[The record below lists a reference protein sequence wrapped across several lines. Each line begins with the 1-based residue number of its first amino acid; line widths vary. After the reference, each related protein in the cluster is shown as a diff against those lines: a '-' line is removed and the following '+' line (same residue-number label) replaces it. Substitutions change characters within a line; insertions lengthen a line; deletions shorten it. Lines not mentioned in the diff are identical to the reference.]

1 MLPPGVR
8 LATFLVGASVIA
20 SSVGASAQPGRGTA
34 WSSLASRDGASLASR
49 SHGAPFTARD
59 GPPRAARHGAA
70 RRPGVPCGSATATT
84 SHGAISRSEDRRTA
98 TACRASYGRAA
109 TRVSTGFGSA
119 AAAPSRGAAANT

>member
-1 MLPPGVR
+1 MARPSPP
-8 LATFLVGASVIA
+8 
-20 SSVGASAQPGRGTA
+20 
-34 WSSLASRDGASLASR
+34 
-49 SHGAPFTARD
+49 RD

-98 TACRASYGRAA
+98 TTCRASYGRAA

-119 AAAPSRGAAANT
+119 AAAPSRGGRREHLKSRQRRTAGAHRQP